1 MFAHD
6 CRMDSPRLDRALRLK
21 NNAMR
26 GGVLEHIY
34 MRDVTVGQVADS
46 VLSIDFFYE
55 EGDKGS
61 FTPVARDIELRHVTS
76 RKSQYGLYL
85 RGFPNAPI
93 ENVRVIDCRFD
104 NVAKG
109 NVTEHV
115 RGLTF
120 EGTTINGVSAQ

>member
-1 MFAHD
+1 
-6 CRMDSPRLDRALRLK
+6 
-21 NNAMR
+21 MR
-26 GGVLEHIY
+26 GGVLRDIY

-46 VLSIDFFYE
+46 ILSVDFFYE

-61 FTPVARDIELRHVTS
+61 FTPVARDIEMRRVTS
-76 RKSQYGLYL
+76 QKSPYGLYL

-115 RGLTF
+115 RGLDVS
-120 EGTTINGVSAQ
+120 GTTINGVAAK